1 MRCRKSILTAALV
14 VLVALAFVPAAST
27 SGPPSGERI
36 WQKQVL
42 IPLYNWDTGK
52 IMIGSTPLSCQYVNT
67 CAPGVEKYIPKLEV
81 QPFYLVVYPM
91 SAKGVTVECTHDP
104 ADNCPD
110 HGPLIAAG
118 AAKLVP
124 SVYGEGV
131 LGHNHLSAPVTSK
144 DYRVIAEPVLVLFKT
159 RAAANEMVTTRA
171 QVMALVKSGAAFLY
185 PAPQYTFINYV
196 VDSKFYA
203 EGKNVKPM
211 KMH

>member
-1 MRCRKSILTAALV
+1 MILVGLAV
-14 VLVALAFVPAAST
+14 VPSAASA
-27 SGPPSGERI
+27 PPSGERI
-36 WQKQVL
+36 WSKQVL
-42 IPLYNWDTGK
+42 IPLYDWDTGK

-67 CAPGVEKYIPKLEV
+67 CAPGVAKFIPKFEV

-91 SAKGVTVECTHDP
+91 SAKGKVSVECTHDP

-131 LGHNHLSAPVTSK
+131 LGHNHLSAPVASK
-144 DYRVIAEPVLVLFKT
+144 EYRVIAEPILVLFKT
-159 RAAANEMVTTRA
+159 RAAANEMVTTKA
-171 QVMALVKSGAAFLY
+171 QVMALVKSGVAFLY

-196 VDSKFYA
+196 VASNLYA
-203 EGKNVKPM
+203 MGKSVKPM
-211 KMH
+211 IMH